1 MKPRQYFLLLV
12 LLSLAISACT
22 NSVTPRSTLRLAT
35 TTSTYDS
42 GLLDA
47 ILPDFESRYA
57 VEVDVIAVGT
67 GQALALGESGDADV
81 LLVHAPA
88 REEDFIR
95 NGFGSARHAVMFNDF
110 VIVGPR
116 ADSAGI
122 SEIEEAGQALA
133 AIASEQAP
141 WASRGDESGTHSKE
155 FELWAAA
162 GNESFAAQDWY
173 NSLGQGMAAAL
184 QFANEQQAYTLT
196 DRGTF
201 LSLSHSL
208 SNLEILLGG
217 ESISQNPDPLLYNP
231 YSVIPVKSSGDLDN
245 VQHFV
250 EWLTALETQRA
261 ISKFGRESFGQP
273 LFYPNSEAWR
283 VAE

>member
-1 MKPRQYFLLLV
+1 MKPRQYYLLIV
-12 LLSLAISACT
+12 LLSLALSACT
-22 NSVTPRSTLRLAT
+22 KSGTQRSTLRLAT

-67 GQALALGESGDADV
+67 GQALALGETGDADV

-95 NGFGSARHAVMFNDF
+95 NGFGTARHAVMFNDF
-110 VIVGPR
+110 VIVGPP
-116 ADSAGI
+116 ADPASISGI
-122 SEIEEAGQALA
+122 DMAAQAFA
-133 AIASEQAP
+133 AIAREHVP

-155 FELWAAA
+155 RELWAAA

-173 NSLGQGMAAAL
+173 NSLGQGMGPTL
-184 QFANEQQAYTLT
+184 FFANEQQAYTLT

-201 LSLSHSL
+201 LALSHNI

-217 ESISQNPDPLLYNP
+217 ESISQNPDPSLRNP
-231 YSVIPVKSSGDLDN
+231 YSVIPVKLTRDMDSALR
-245 VQHFV
+245 FV
-250 EWLTALETQRA
+250 EWLTELETQRA
-261 ISKFGRESFGQP
+261 ISIFGNDSFGQP

-283 VAE
+283 VAQ